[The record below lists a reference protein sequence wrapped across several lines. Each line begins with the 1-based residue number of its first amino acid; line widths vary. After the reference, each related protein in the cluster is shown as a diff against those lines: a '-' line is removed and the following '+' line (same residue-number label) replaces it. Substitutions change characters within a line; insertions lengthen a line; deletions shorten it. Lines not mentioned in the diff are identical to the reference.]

1 MAGTCGWDLWLGLV
15 AGTGPLAY
23 ADLYR
28 NSNHHLVAKRL
39 DIAIISSVLNKTA
52 FYEISMVVTVSRERA
67 YKISHQASKLTNS
80 NL

>member
-1 MAGTCGWDLWLGLV
+1 MGLVPATCGWDLWLGLV

-39 DIAIISSVLNKTA
+39 DIAIISSVLEL
-52 FYEISMVVTVSRERA
+52 EIRLLFMRFQWS
-67 YKISHQASKLTNS
+67 
-80 NL
+80 